1 MAEVDRAFT
10 SSAGL
15 STRNE
20 GWARSAASFC
30 HSLER
35 PAETRSTKRSRRS
48 RKYCA
53 SPLILGR
60 RTDAAG
66 GTENSDVHN
75 PTRAKDIVERGRDRS
90 GPSADRGW
98 AQVPMNSNKFTSC
111 SRKRQE
117 GFKSANDPS
126 DVAILS
132 MAVDSQS
139 LFRRS
144 VPRLLPRRE
153 NEPSNDVLQ
162 ALLSEANRELASLL
176 RDVRTESHG
185 TSPGDTRSQPA
196 SRLLMRAVRCAAKQY
211 MLQAEL
217 GNLAL
222 TDELTG
228 LYNRRGFMAV
238 AERQLKLGRR
248 SGRGMLLFVMDVDRM
263 KHINDSFGHSEGDRA
278 LKRTADALEETFRDS
293 DVVARLGGD
302 EFAVLAIE
310 ASGHSEAAL
319 KTRLFECLRAIG
331 AEQPGYEISL
341 SFGVARFD
349 LSNSTSIGELMVKA
363 DQAMYERKR
372 RRSKQFLQTETN
384 VQSEQAL

>member
-10 SSAGL
+10 SSAGR

-48 RKYCA
+48 RKNCA
-53 SPLILGR
+53 SPLILER

-90 GPSADRGW
+90 GGPSADRGW

-111 SRKRQE
+111 SRKRHT
-117 GFKSANDPS
+117 GCKSANDPS

-228 LYNRRGFMAV
+228 LYNRRGFMALS
-238 AERQLKLGRR
+238 ERQLKLGCR
-248 SGRGMLLFVMDVDRM
+248 SGRGMLLFMMDLDRL
-263 KHINDSFGHSEGDRA
+263 KQINDSFGHFEGDRA
-278 LKRTADALEETFRDS
+278 LKHTAHALEETFRDS

-310 ASGHSEAAL
+310 ATGHSEAMI
-319 KTRLFECLRAIG
+319 KTRLFEDLKSISAG
-331 AEQPGYEISL
+331 ESGYEISL
-341 SFGVARFD
+341 SLGVARFD
-349 LSNSTSIGELMVKA
+349 PSRRTSIGELLAKA
-363 DQAMYERKR
+363 DQSMYEQKR
-372 RRSKQFLQTETN
+372 RRSRPLLETETST
-384 VQSEQAL
+384 QSQ